1 MSVSEEIMG
10 LAINAGSIP
19 IFFANNGN
27 MLPMH
32 FAAATIANIATETVK
47 AIVTWF
53 AFPDCSNITLTKFK
67 MLKDKPIKK
76 LILISFHSTFKP
88 SFNSM
93 SPKDIPLITKVADCD
108 PEFPG
113 RGLRNAMI
121 PPPGSP
127 YAKIP
132 PRRLRRANPPHP
144 SQRDRKS
151 VV

>member
-108 PEFPG
+108 PEFPPVPMSIG
-113 RGLRNAMI
+113 IYTTKAGI
-121 PPPGSP
+121 
-127 YAKIP
+127 
-132 PRRLRRANPPHP
+132 
-144 SQRDRKS
+144 
-151 VV
+151 